1 MHYTRVKYQRT
12 EKMMRFFR
20 KTGVTISKCTIRAS
34 DCSSLVGFK
43 SSNRYWGFSIQTLGI
58 LRQETSFCWSAFYS
72 LSFFRPQPVLLA
84 FVCQYPRPH
93 HYPSVHGRRKIS
105 APISRVPWWSHS
117 FMVSFHDSFKV
128 AWLQAW
134 FHLFCLCYFCSIHAF
149 AYGRRR
155 NKYVCFMT
163 RTIDPSL
170 PSPYSFLD
178 QRWREWLMSPLNFL
192 SCVIWNYLK
201 DET

>member
-1 MHYTRVKYQRT
+1 MYYSA
-12 EKMMRFFR
+12 
-20 KTGVTISKCTIRAS
+20 IALLW
-34 DCSSLVGFK
+34 LVLK
-43 SSNRYWGFSIQTLGI
+43 VVIRYWGFSIQTLGI

-192 SCVIWNYLK
+192 SCVIWNYLNGSPLRN
-201 DET
+201 DWLDCDLNFGYC